1 MKIEKFRN
9 GYRVRK
15 TYKGKTYSII
25 FDHKPTQK
33 EAMILMS
40 EKMENIDE
48 RGGRLDFESAAFNYI
63 ESKSSV
69 LSPSTYREY
78 SNSISR
84 YTEEFRRMNIY
95 DITLEDVQK
104 EINEFAKTKSPK
116 TVRNYNAFISSVIGF
131 YRKGVQFS
139 VTLPQKVK
147 KEPYIPSDED
157 IKQILSVAKGT
168 RYEIPIRLACYG
180 LRRSEICAL
189 TLGDLD
195 GNVLTIDKALVQ
207 NRKREWVV
215 KTTKTEGSTR
225 KIYIDDELATLIR
238 STGCIYDGYPNSIYD
253 WLDKT
258 EKKLGLEHFSLHKLR
273 HYYASMA
280 HSLGIPDA
288 NIMAAGGWKT
298 DTVMKSIYRH
308 AMEDRQMESLEEVA
322 KHISKLN

>member
-1 MKIEKFRN
+1 MKIEKFRK

-15 TYKGKTYSII
+15 TYKGKTYFIL

-33 EAMILMS
+33 EVLEKMS
-40 EKMENIDE
+40 EKLNKITKK
-48 RGGRLDFESAAFNYI
+48 GGRLDFETAAFNYI

-78 SNSISR
+78 TNNIKRYSNQ
-84 YTEEFRRMNIY
+84 FRKLDIY
-95 DITLEDVQK
+95 EITLEDIQK
-104 EINEFAKTKSPK
+104 EINSLSETRAPK

-131 YRKGVQFS
+131 YRKGVQFP

-147 KEPYIPSDED
+147 KEPYIPSDND

-180 LRRSEICAL
+180 LRRSEICAI
-189 TLGDLD
+189 TSDDLD
-195 GNVLTIDKALVQ
+195 GNYLRINKAVVQDK
-207 NRKREWVV
+207 NKKWVT
-215 KTTKTEGSTR
+215 KTTKTEDSTR
-225 KIYIDDELATLIR
+225 IICIDTELADLLRQQT
-238 STGCIYDGYPNSIYD
+238 YAYKGYPNSIYD

-258 EKKLGLEHFSLHKLR
+258 EKKLGLQHFGLHKLR

-298 DTVMKSIYRH
+298 DNVMKSIYRH
-308 AMEDRQMESLEEVA
+308 AMADKQKESLSL
-322 KHISKLN
+322 ISDHLSRLN